1 MKHILSLLL
10 CSVLL
15 PTLVLA
21 GDAVNLNT
29 ADAATLAREL
39 KGIGETRAQAIVEH
53 RSQHGPFRTVDELTL
68 VKGIGQKVVEQN
80 RAILR
85 VDRAARPATAAASV
99 PAPAGASKVAPA
111 AATRAAPARPA
122 TGR

>member
-10 CSVLL
+10 CSLLL

-21 GDAVNLNT
+21 ADAVNLNT
-29 ADAATLAREL
+29 ADAPTLAREL
-39 KGIGETRAQAIVEH
+39 KGIGDTRAQAIVEH

-85 VDRAARPATAAASV
+85 VDRLARPAAAASSV
-99 PAPAGASKVAPA
+99 PPPAGASKAAPA
-111 AATRAAPARPA
+111 AATRAAPPRPP